1 MFWEAFWPQLI
12 ATLIGVGLG
21 IPAGIWLNR
30 LIQRSTGRKKKDKI
44 LSGLREELK
53 TEKKK
58 LDDFF
63 KEINKPD
70 RPKFP
75 LYLIRTETWNAFSD
89 GGELEWIDKPELLD
103 KLAETYFSIR
113 NVNFLSERI
122 FDLLLTAFVST
133 EFTANEVYEIQTEH
147 LGNAI
152 KKSLKMITEMMELI

>member
-1 MFWEAFWPQLI
+1 MRQSLNYSRIRIVPVRNKTYRRRGRSLI
-12 ATLIGVGLG
+12 RARVT
-21 IPAGIWLNR
+21 AGIWLNR

-133 EFTANEVYEIQTEH
+133 EFTANEGPVKYHDQ
-147 LGNAI
+147 
-152 KKSLKMITEMMELI
+152 KKVV